1 MSPKRIKQRWNDF
14 ERALERL
21 REVLDEDPSL
31 SSAIL
36 DGTIQRFEFTY
47 ELAWKLGGDVLEYRG
62 IEANHPRA
70 IIKELFKVEMILEED
85 LWIKMM
91 EDRNK
96 TSHIYDE
103 TQAKDIYDKIKRNYY
118 RLLEEFKQKL
128 LSVVA
133 EIKEI

>member
-1 MSPKRIKQRWNDF
+1 M
-14 ERALERL
+14 
-21 REVLDEDPSL
+21 
-31 SSAIL
+31 
-36 DGTIQRFEFTY
+36 
-47 ELAWKLGGDVLEYRG
+47 AWKLGGDVLEYRG